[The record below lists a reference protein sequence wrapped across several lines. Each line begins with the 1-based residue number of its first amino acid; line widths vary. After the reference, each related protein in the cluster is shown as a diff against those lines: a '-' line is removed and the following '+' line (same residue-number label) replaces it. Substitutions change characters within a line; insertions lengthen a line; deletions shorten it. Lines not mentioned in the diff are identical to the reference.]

1 MRAHE
6 SEMGWLRTVVVAV
19 AVLGLMAI
27 ISLPFGSAQPGDDL
41 EQNIRQATTPADHQ
55 ALAAFYEQEAQTA
68 RELSAKHLAMRDSYA
83 TIPVL
88 QEKGRAVDHCNAI
101 ARKYQEMAK
110 EYETLAAIHKTVAAQ
125 LK

>member
-1 MRAHE
+1 MT
-6 SEMGWLRTVVVAV
+6 WLKHILGVA
-19 AVLGLMAI
+19 AVLGI
-27 ISLPFGSAQPGDDL
+27 IAVASLPFSSAGGWAHM
-41 EQNIRQATTPADHQ
+41 EQNIREAKTPADHQ
-55 ALAAFYEQEAQTA
+55 AMAAFYEQEAQTA

-110 EYETLAAIHKTVAAQ
+110 DYAGLAEVHRRLAAQAKEGP
-125 LK
+125 